1 MSAFTADHLY
11 QLMVGLKVSIALL
24 TTVTVLGMVV
34 GAAMAAG
41 HLSRSAFW
49 RMLATSVDIGL
60 RGFPPVVLL
69 FMVYYGFTD
78 VFSLA
83 SFWAATLA
91 LGLRA
96 GGYFGRIFEGAVL
109 TVPRSQILAARSIG
123 LSSFGAF
130 AHVVLPQALRHAL
143 PGIANEI
150 SSQLKL
156 TSLAFVVGVVEL
168 LRQARYLITTG
179 TGSLLG
185 ILLVTAALYY
195 VANAVIFLCIG
206 WLERRNSIP
215 GLSATRAEARR

>member
-1 MSAFTADHLY
+1 MFPFTIDHLY
-11 QLMVGLKVSIALL
+11 QLIVGLGVSITLL
-24 TTVTVLGMVV
+24 GTVTAVGVIV

-41 HLSRSAFW
+41 HLSRFGPTRIMAMSI
-49 RMLATSVDIGL
+49 DIAL

-91 LGLRA
+91 LGMRA
-96 GGYFGRIFEGAVL
+96 AGYFGRIFEGAVL
-109 TVPRSQILAARSIG
+109 SVPDSQMMAARSIG
-123 LSSFGAF
+123 LSALGAF
-130 AHVVLPQALRHAL
+130 LFVVLPQAFRHAL

-168 LRQARYLITTG
+168 LRQARYLITGG

-185 ILLVTAALYY
+185 ILLVTAFLYY

-206 WLERRNSIP
+206 WLERRNSVP
-215 GLSATRAEARR
+215 GLGSTHALAGR

>member
-1 MSAFTADHLY
+1 MSLLTIDHLY
-11 QLMVGLKVSIALL
+11 QLMVGLRVSIALL
-24 TTVTVLGMVV
+24 GAVTVVGMVV
-34 GAAMAAG
+34 GATMAAG
-41 HLSRSAFW
+41 HLSGFGPW
-49 RMLATSVDIGL
+49 RMLATSLDIGL

-109 TVPRSQILAARSIG
+109 TVPKSQIMAARSIG
-123 LSSFGAF
+123 LSAF
-130 AHVVLPQALRHAL
+130 DAFLHVVLPQAFRHAL

-168 LRQARYLITTG
+168 LRQSRYLITTG

-185 ILLVTAALYY
+185 IFVVTAILYY
-195 VANAVIFLCIG
+195 LVNAVIFLCIG
-206 WLERRNSIP
+206 WLERYNSIP
-215 GLSATRAEARR
+215 GLGPTRVEAGR